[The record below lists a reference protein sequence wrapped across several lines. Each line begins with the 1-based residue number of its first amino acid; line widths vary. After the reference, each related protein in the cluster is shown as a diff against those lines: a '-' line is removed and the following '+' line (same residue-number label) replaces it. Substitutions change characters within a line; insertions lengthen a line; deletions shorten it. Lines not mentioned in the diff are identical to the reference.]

1 MDVASVFPTGVLDRI
16 PVTGQPEKRL
26 MLAVLEDAVS
36 DFQKYATAWSGRGRR
51 LFVEADAWFKSDST
65 DRLLDFE
72 NICQVLA
79 LDPSFVRDG
88 LRRWRTA
95 KRSEA
100 TTSIVHFPLRRISG
114 SRHTISLVS

>member
-1 MDVASVFPTGVLDRI
+1 VTDVASVFATSVPDRI
-16 PVTGQPEKRL
+16 PVAGQPEKRL
-26 MLAVLEDAVS
+26 MLAVLADAVS

-72 NICQVLA
+72 NICEVLA

-95 KRSEA
+95 RRPEA
-100 TTSIVHFPLRRISG
+100 TTSTVHFPAR
-114 SRHTISLVS
+114 